1 MIMRAANSN
10 VDVRR
15 NNRTS
20 IFNKPKSANE
30 DATEDDLHDDQD
42 DDNEPKPTK
51 LPSLFAEKT
60 ISSALSES
68 VRHAMDHARIT
79 NFESKQEVVG
89 GGGPCSCHLHAMT
102 SKKLTGKLCKF

>member
-30 DATEDDLHDDQD
+30 DDQANEDDLHDDQD
-42 DDNEPKPTK
+42 DDNERKPTK

-60 ISSALSES
+60 ISSALSEN

-89 GGGPCSCHLHAMT
+89 GVGGLVIAPFMI
-102 SKKLTGKLCKF
+102 